1 MSANAKQKRVILVV
15 DDDGVTRTLIKT
27 ALGSS
32 YTVHEAGDAMEAM
45 TMLDSIPVPD
55 LVVCDVMMPKVDGFR
70 FVAEM
75 KKRPGFDRIP
85 VMFLTAK
92 THPLDVV
99 RGINAG
105 ARHYVTKPFKIEE
118 LVTKVAK
125 ILG

>member
-1 MSANAKQKRVILVV
+1 VNGGAKKKRVVLVV
-15 DDDGVTRTLIKT
+15 DDDGVTRTLIKA
-27 ALGSS
+27 ALGTA
-32 YTVHEAGDAMEAM
+32 YEVHAAADAVEAEAL
-45 TMLDSIPVPD
+45 LDKMPTPD

-70 FVAEM
+70 FVQSM
-75 KKRPGFDRIP
+75 KVRAGFEKIP

-118 LVTKVAK
+118 LVAKVAK